1 MKDNNNALI
10 LAFMIFFVM
19 AMEWIIL
26 IDLAIKQRE
35 ITDVL
40 TLIVERV
47 TP

>member
-1 MKDNNNALI
+1 MKDNTNALI

-26 IDLAIKQRE
+26 IDLTIKQRE
-35 ITDVL
+35 IMDML
-40 TLIVERV
+40 TLIAERV